1 MRVVA
6 YLFGFLFCLT
16 GVAHADVV
24 EQLKE
29 MSIAAE
35 KLRAISHQIAEAS
48 IVYYPWEDTASGD
61 DKKGEALHAM
71 ALSTI
76 SPCFNSAAF
85 SIEQIVLMHFA
96 FVESPH
102 STQAQKLKNLCR
114 REVQH
119 LYYMGN
125 YVHMLFSD
133 MFDSMEAKDKELCK
147 KGMKLIEH
155 SLDQLKLIV
164 GAPV

>member
-1 MRVVA
+1 MRIA
-6 YLFGFLFCLT
+6 ACLFGFLFCLN
-16 GVAHADVV
+16 GVAHANVV
-24 EQLKE
+24 DQLKE
-29 MSIAAE
+29 MSLAAKE
-35 KLRAISHQIAEAS
+35 LRAISHKVAEAS
-48 IVYYPWEDTASGD
+48 IARYPWKDTASEN
-61 DKKGEALHAM
+61 DKKEEALHTT
-71 ALSTI
+71 ALMTI

-85 SIEQIVLMHFA
+85 SIEQIVLMHLA

-102 STQAQKLKNLCR
+102 SNQAQKLKDLCR

-125 YVHMLFSD
+125 LVHMMFSD
-133 MFDSMEAKDKELCK
+133 VFDSMEAKDKELCQ

-164 GAPV
+164 GSPV